1 MNADTDAA
9 PELRRSVQARS
20 RGLWIP
26 TRVSLRLFLGVLGLV
41 AVLGLMAI
49 FSPGVDGRLVGSAAI
64 LAGMCL
70 MLFLAGVP
78 AERWGARRL
87 CIMGAAA
94 AIVAGALGLVLIWVP
109 IAEIVNGTNNAWDGP
124 GYMAVRHIA
133 QLTAAFVQV
142 ALICIFVAW
151 IGGPRHGSGPI
162 RLLQRAVAASAI
174 ACGTIG
180 VLGTIFPE
188 RVWPF
193 LESLFVARDLFY
205 RIFVAVLLLTGAG
218 AIAVPILLLQ
228 RRLREAQ
235 DNGSAL
241 RGQRTRVALRCPRC
255 AQELELEANAPSECG
270 ACRLALRVELQE
282 PRCTCG
288 YLLYR
293 IDAPACPECGR
304 PIDEDKR
311 WKGTVAEQGA

>member
-1 MNADTDAA
+1 MSTTTDAA
-9 PELRRSVQARS
+9 PEGPRSVQGRS

-26 TRVSLRLFLGVLGLV
+26 TRVSLRLFLAVLGIV
-41 AVLGLMAI
+41 AVLGLLAI
-49 FSPGVDGRLVGSAAI
+49 FSPSVDGRLVGSAAI

-78 AERWGARRL
+78 AERWGARWL
-87 CIMGAAA
+87 CVVGAGA
-94 AIVAGALGLVLIWVP
+94 AIVAGMLGLVLAWVP
-109 IAEIVNGTNNAWDGP
+109 IAELLNGPDQDWNGP
-124 GYMAVRHIA
+124 GYMAERHLV
-133 QLTAAFVQV
+133 QVTAAFVQL
-142 ALICIFVAW
+142 ALLCIFVAW
-151 IGGPRHGSGPI
+151 ITGPRHGSGPI
-162 RLLQRAVAASAI
+162 RLLQRGVAGAAI

-180 VLGTIFPE
+180 IAGTIFPE

-193 LESLFVARDLFY
+193 LESLFIARDLFY
-205 RIFVAVLLLTGAG
+205 RVFVAVMLLTAAG
-218 AIAVPILLLQ
+218 AIALPILLLQ

-255 AQELELEANAPSECG
+255 AQPLEIEANAPSECG
-270 ACRLALRVELQE
+270 ACRLALRIELQE
-282 PRCTCG
+282 PRCACG

-311 WKGTVAEQGA
+311 WKGTAAGQGA